1 MNYFICFIT
10 NFLLNY
16 VIEVNIM
23 DGFERRREQKKQ
35 QILGAALEL
44 FMEYGIQKVSISE
57 IAKKANVS
65 QVTIYNYFES
75 KHKLIHEV
83 FIYYVD
89 QASAQFEQTVF
100 SDIPFPEKIK
110 KLIFN
115 KKEVA
120 KQINEE
126 FYQYLMKEYTKEEN
140 YIEKIYTE
148 KALPYFEHLFK
159 EGKEQGYV
167 DPNLS
172 DQAIIFY
179 IQMLKDYVQRE
190 DVYKN
195 ILPLTEDITNIFFYG
210 ILGKRDED

>member
-1 MNYFICFIT
+1 
-10 NFLLNY
+10 
-16 VIEVNIM
+16 M

-35 QILGAALEL
+35 HILEASLEL

-75 KHKLIHEV
+75 KHKLIHDV

-89 QASAQFEQTVF
+89 QASATFEETVF
-100 SDIPFPEKIK
+100 SDIPFPDKIK

-126 FYQYLMKEYTKEEN
+126 FYQYLMKEYTAEGN
-140 YIEKIYTE
+140 YIEKIYVE
-148 KALPYFEHLFK
+148 KALPYFTHLFK

-179 IQMLKDYVQRE
+179 IQMLKEYVQRE

-210 ILGKRDED
+210 ILGKRDEE

>member
-140 YIEKIYTE
+140 YIEKIYIE

>member
-1 MNYFICFIT
+1 
-10 NFLLNY
+10 
-16 VIEVNIM
+16 M

-35 QILGAALEL
+35 HILEASLEL
-44 FMEYGIQKVSISE
+44 FMEYGIQKVSIAE

-75 KHKLIHEV
+75 KHKLIHDV

-89 QASAQFEQTVF
+89 QASATFEETVF
-100 SDIPFPEKIK
+100 SDIPFPDKIK

-126 FYQYLMKEYTKEEN
+126 FYHYLMKEYTAEGN
-140 YIEKIYTE
+140 YIEKIYVE
-148 KALPYFEHLFK
+148 KALPYFTHLFK

-179 IQMLKDYVQRE
+179 IQMLKEYVQRE

-210 ILGKRDED
+210 ILGKREEE

>member
-1 MNYFICFIT
+1 
-10 NFLLNY
+10 
-16 VIEVNIM
+16 M